1 MRRGV
6 AVGATVAVAV
16 AAAGGGWLAGRGI
29 KSPEQAALEAEPPPA
44 SLITVEVELAELTAD
59 VITRADVG
67 YDEPVTLSLSG
78 AIGDRESVLAV
89 TAAPER
95 GAELAEGSVA
105 IEIAGRPVFVLA
117 GTVPVYRDL
126 RPLDSGPDVEQLEQ
140 ALARLGHFNGKPDPL
155 WDGATGAAVNAWY
168 EAAGYDAN
176 GVSHAEQ
183 ASLRTAHDRVDDARD
198 ALAAAERA
206 LAGVLEGPDEIAVR
220 RARTEWVAA
229 QSALTRARLDAER
242 AVTDAELALADA
254 ELAVVDADLSHADAV
269 RAVTEAERTV
279 DDAVR
284 AVTEAER
291 TVDDAVRAVTE
302 AERTVDD
309 AVRAVTEAERTVS
322 DAVRA
327 VTEAERTVD
336 DAVRAVTEAERTVS
350 DAVRAVTEAERTVDD
365 AEWAVVGARSARE
378 QAAHG
383 YNQAQLRWESAR
395 AGVHPDSGHVP
406 TPAQHEALRLALAA
420 AERSLADA
428 ERAIDAAKRNVADAE
443 RAVDAAR
450 RAVDEAELGVE
461 AARRAVDE
469 AHLGVDTARRAVDE
483 AELGVEAARRAVDE
497 AHLGVDTARRA
508 VDEAELGV
516 EAARRAVDEAELGV
530 EAARRAVS
538 RAETEAA
545 RRRAAVPSSD
555 EQEVTVAQARL
566 AVRSAGDSVAAAEQ
580 SLAELL
586 EPPDSADA
594 ELQVESARQEL
605 ADAEQG
611 LADLAEAT
619 GVWLPA
625 GELIVLGRLPVR
637 VDLLTAERGTVVS
650 GAFMTVTGS
659 ELAVRGSVSER
670 DVDRVSEGIEARIDD
685 RTLEA
690 PIVGKVRLVDRRA
703 GSRGVASDRHYMEI
717 VAEDVPEH
725 LVGTNVKIVIPVG
738 GTDGA
743 VLVVPAA
750 ALSATADGS
759 TRVEVE
765 QPDGTTRFV
774 TVEPGLS
781 TGGRVEVTP
790 IGGELREGDRVVVGV
805 AAGA

>member
-6 AVGATVAVAV
+6 AVGATVALAV

-29 KSPEQAALEAEPPPA
+29 KSPEQVALEAEPPPA

-67 YDEPVTLSLSG
+67 YDEPVTLSLLG
-78 AIGDRESVLAV
+78 AIGDRESALVV

-95 GAELAEGSVA
+95 GADLAEGSVA

-140 ALARLGHFNGKPDPL
+140 ALARLGHFNGDPDPV

-168 EAAGYDAN
+168 EAAGYEAN
-176 GVSHAEQ
+176 GASDAERV
-183 ASLRTAHDRVDDARD
+183 SLRAAHDRIDDARD
-198 ALAAAERA
+198 SLAAAEKA
-206 LAGVLEGPDEIAVR
+206 LAAVLEGPDELAVR
-220 RARTEWVAA
+220 RARTERAAA
-229 QSALTRARLDAER
+229 QSALTRARLDVER
-242 AVTDAELALADA
+242 AVTDAELSLADA
-254 ELAVVDADLSHADAV
+254 EQAVVDADLSHADAV
-269 RAVTEAERTV
+269 RAV
-279 DDAVR
+279 DDAQRVREDAER
-284 AVTEAER
+284 AVTEAEQR
-291 TVDDAVRAVTE
+291 VGDAERAVDDAQRVREDAERAVTE
-302 AERTVDD
+302 AEQRVGDAERAVDD
-309 AVRAVTEAERTVS
+309 AQWAVADAQWAVAGAEQ
-322 DAVRA
+322 
-327 VTEAERTVD
+327 
-336 DAVRAVTEAERTVS
+336 
-350 DAVRAVTEAERTVDD
+350 TVDD
-365 AEWAVVGARSARE
+365 AERAAGSARSARE

-383 YNQAQLRWESAR
+383 YNQAQLRWESAQ
-395 AGVHPDSGHVP
+395 AGVHPDTGRVP
-406 TPAQHEALRLALAA
+406 SPMEHETLRLARAA
-420 AERSLADA
+420 AERAVDDA
-428 ERAIDAAKRNVADAE
+428 ERAVADALQGVGGAERAVDAAKRAVDNAERAVADAQQGVGDAE
-443 RAVDAAR
+443 RAVDAAK
-450 RAVDEAELGVE
+450 RAVDNAERAVADAQQGVGDAE
-461 AARRAVDE
+461 RAVD
-469 AHLGVDTARRAVDE
+469 AAKRAVDD
-483 AELGVEAARRAVDE
+483 ADLGVN
-497 AHLGVDTARRA
+497 
-508 VDEAELGV
+508 
-516 EAARRAVDEAELGV
+516 
-530 EAARRAVS
+530 AARRAVS

-545 RRRAAVPSSD
+545 RRRAAVPSAD
-555 EQEVTVAQARL
+555 EQEATVAQARL
-566 AVRSAGDSVAAAEQ
+566 AVQSADDRVAAAEQ
-580 SLAELL
+580 SLADLL

-605 ADAEQG
+605 ADAEQD
-611 LADLAEAT
+611 LADLAAAT

-670 DVDRVSEGIEARIDD
+670 DVDRVSEGSEARIDD
-685 RTLEA
+685 RSLEA
-690 PIVGKVRLVDRRA
+690 PIVGTVRLVDRRA
-703 GSRGVASDRHYMEI
+703 GSRGVAPDRHYMEI
-717 VAEDVPEH
+717 VAENVPEH

-750 ALSATADGS
+750 ALSATADGL

-781 TGGRVEVTP
+781 TGGRAEVTP
-790 IGGELREGDRVVVGV
+790 VGGELREGDRVVVGV
-805 AAGA
+805 AAGE